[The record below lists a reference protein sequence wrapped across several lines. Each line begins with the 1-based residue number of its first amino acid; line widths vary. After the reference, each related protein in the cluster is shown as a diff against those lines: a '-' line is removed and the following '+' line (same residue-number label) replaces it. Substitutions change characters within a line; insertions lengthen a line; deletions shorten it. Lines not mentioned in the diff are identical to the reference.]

1 MKCKCC
7 NREQDLRFGF
17 CFDCANAE
25 SIITEGVDMW
35 DEEVTKEEG
44 MSIILSKL
52 KKILTIYGVVKIQV
66 DEQQKTNNHEK

>member
-17 CFDCANAE
+17 CFDCADAE

-44 MSIILSKL
+44 MSITLSKL
-52 KKILTIYGVVKIQV
+52 KKILTIYGVVKIQGGN
-66 DEQQKTNNHEK
+66 Q